1 MFYFFRIIIN
11 KFINFFQ
18 KEEKMKENS
27 DLLLKS
33 GEDFSSLINLIYK
46 ATENYQKIFTQNIS
60 QINQTL
66 SLIENNLQ
74 AISVNKVKNMK
85 SILNSNQKSFLTYIN
100 DTKIALNKI
109 LMKSKEISL
118 QIMTYNKTKSSI
130 DLDILTTEIT
140 QKENE
145 ITKLKNELNYFKDK
159 FNSVNQSFSEAQKT
173 ISDLKEENFS
183 FKEKMIENEKN
194 NYIQSKEQSQNSII
208 KSASSIGIEN
218 INNSQIIE
226 LKNKIKDLNK
236 EIEKNKQEYNIQI
249 SRMDEKYTNLSKS
262 LTKKNQDFTKLQ
274 SENFDKIK
282 ENSILKNQLEKNN
295 LKENEYHEKIINYR
309 KQIEN
314 NEKDLNNKN
323 SEINNLN
330 DNINNN
336 KLLIKSLETEIEKL
350 KFDNN
355 TYSKE
360 NNELNK
366 ILNDL
371 EICKNEKEELK
382 NELENTKKLME
393 NDKIEYKKQINLMES
408 NIYNNNILINKKDEL
423 IEQLKFNENQQEKN
437 EELNNKLEELE
448 NIIKQKNEEIKEL
461 NNIIEKNKQ
470 EENKELSLA
479 KKTILQYK
487 TDNESNMAVIKLLQE
502 QIKTMKKEKISKE
515 ENNNNNS
522 ELIAMAEKM
531 LKLEKELDR
540 LRNNNKFNALEK
552 KYNELDSEY
561 KKEKQKYQNEINKLK
576 IQIFELK
583 EQQGNK
589 TNNKQPKKGNVL
601 ETSSNFN
608 LEEKYSQT
616 LQNLAKA
623 NLEIQTLKKQI
634 EKLEKEKNNKKVSIF
649 ECKSVNES
657 NDYEDEIDLIQ
668 LKEGVKRKNRS
679 EDLNIDFPGLKENQQ
694 KYEELEERFN
704 KLKEQV
710 IPMLK
715 ENSKNN
721 IIGDKNNI
729 HKICDLLGTSVNT
742 TNNIIQNYK

>member
-1 MFYFFRIIIN
+1 
-11 KFINFFQ
+11 
-18 KEEKMKENS
+18 MKENS
-27 DLLLKS
+27 DSLLKS
-33 GEDFSSLINLIYK
+33 GEIFTSLINLIYK

-295 LKENEYHEKIINYR
+295 LKENEYHEKIINYQ

-382 NELENTKKLME
+382 SELENTKKLME

-437 EELNNKLEELE
+437 EELNTKLEELE
-448 NIIKQKNEEIKEL
+448 NIIKQKDDEIKEL

-470 EENKELSLA
+470 EENKEISLA

-502 QIKTMKKEKISKE
+502 QIKTMKREKIGKE
-515 ENNNNNS
+515 ENKNNNNS